1 MIEIT
6 NDKNCP
12 ILIVENI
19 RCVIQSYKADDF
31 VNLSPIQTG
40 KESLKNSL
48 SNIHIDFVNKKIST
62 SGKANAGWKQL
73 VSKLDCDKVNS
84 FLNVKMKE
92 LKRDKTK

>member
-6 NDKNCP
+6 IDKNCP
-12 ILIVENI
+12 ILIVDGVH
-19 RCVIQSYKADDF
+19 CVIQSYKANDF

-48 SNIHIDFVNKKIST
+48 SNIYIDFVNKKIST

-73 VSKLDCDKVNS
+73 VSKLNCDKVNS
-84 FLNVKMKE
+84 FLYVKMKE
-92 LKRDKTK
+92 LKGDKSK